1 MTHRSR
7 RQGPYGLPKTL
18 TYDAEKFEQRGLS
31 IDELNDIINQ
41 HERAFSRYM
50 YLENLYQGFFGMLT
64 EEAKESW
71 KPDNRL
77 AVNFPRYMTETFT
90 GYGYGIPI
98 QETSSNEK
106 INEAMKEFMDSNEMA
121 DHEIE
126 MAKLCCIYGH
136 AWEYLYQDEETETKI
151 TAFNPKEIFCVYD
164 ETLKGRAIFAIRY
177 GYHRIDDLTN
187 VRYGEILTRDRIIT
201 FDNNRYIDERLNP
214 YGYIPV
220 VEWKL
225 NNERIG
231 LYEDAAALIE
241 SFSHTISEKANDVD
255 AFAEAY
261 LAILGTE
268 VDEEGVHR
276 IRDDRII
283 NIYGTDDAKEIL
295 VQFLT
300 KPTADGTQENLLQR
314 EEDLIYRTSMVANI
328 SDETF
333 GSATSGKALKFK
345 VWAMSNLAQTFDN
358 KILKSLKKRY
368 KIWSALSTN
377 TSNTDAWKTM
387 SFIFTRNIP
396 DTMDDMKDEADIAVK
411 LKDLVSDETLLSVLK
426 SLVPDPEAELDK
438 IAEQTAS
445 AENSLIDRLMQ
456 TTQPQETTEE

>member
-1 MTHRSR
+1 MTHKSR
-7 RQGPYGLPKTL
+7 RQFPHNLPGAL
-18 TYDAEKFEQRGLS
+18 TYYAEKFEQTGVP
-31 IDELNDIINQ
+31 IDVLYEFINA
-41 HERAFSRYM
+41 HERAFIRYG
-50 YLENLYQGFFGMLT
+50 YLENLYRGFLGMLT
-64 EEAKESW
+64 EEEKESW

-98 QETSSNEK
+98 AETSSEEN
-106 INEAMKEFMDSNEMA
+106 INKAMQTFIESNEMP

-151 TAFNPKEIFCVYD
+151 TAFNPKEVFCVYD
-164 ETLKGRAIFAIRY
+164 DTLKSRALFAVRY
-177 GYHRIDDLTN
+177 GYHRLN
-187 VRYGEILTRDRIIT
+187 GGPASVRYGEVLTRDRIYT
-201 FDNNRYIDERLNP
+201 FDNEKYTGERINP

-225 NNERIG
+225 NEERIG

-261 LAILGTE
+261 LAILGAE
-268 VDEEGVHR
+268 VDDDGVRR
-276 IRDDRII
+276 IRDNRII
-283 NIYGTDDAKEIL
+283 NVYGTDDAKEII

-358 KILKSLKKRY
+358 KIQKSLKKRY

-377 TSNTDAWKTM
+377 TSDPNAWKTM
-387 SFIFTRNIP
+387 SFKFSRNIP
-396 DTMDDMKDEADIAVK
+396 DTMDDMKDEADVAVK
-411 LKDLVSDETLLSVLK
+411 LKDLVSDKTLLGVLK
-426 SLVPDPEAELDK
+426 SLVPDPDAELAK
-438 IAEQTAS
+438 IADQTAS

-456 TTQPQETTEE
+456 QSSTPAEE

>member
-18 TYDAEKFEQRGLS
+18 TYSADKFEASGVPVDVLF
-31 IDELNDIINQ
+31 EFINK
-41 HERAFSRYM
+41 HERVFSRYI

-64 EEAKESW
+64 EEEKESW

-98 QETSSNEK
+98 QETSPDEK
-106 INEAMKEFMDSNEMA
+106 INKAVQEFIDSNEMA

-136 AWEYLYQDEETETKI
+136 AWEYLYQDEETNTKI
-151 TAFNPKEIFCVYD
+151 TAFNPKEVFCVYD
-164 ETLKGRAIFAIRY
+164 DTLKGRALFAVRY
-177 GYHRIDDLTN
+177 GYHRADGHAH
-187 VRYGEILTRDRIIT
+187 VRYGEILTRDKIIT
-201 FDNNRYIDERLNP
+201 FDNEKYTGERLNP

-225 NNERIG
+225 NEERIG

-377 TSNTDAWKTM
+377 VSNADAWKTM

-411 LKDLVSDETLLSVLK
+411 LKDVVSDETLLSVLK

-445 AENSLIDRLMQ
+445 AENSLIDRLLQ
-456 TTQPQETTEE
+456 TAQPQETTEE

>member
-31 IDELNDIINQ
+31 IDELNNIINQ
-41 HERAFSRYM
+41 HEQAFSRYQ

-98 QETSSNEK
+98 QETSSDEK
-106 INEAMKEFMDSNEMA
+106 INKAVQEFIDSNEMA

-151 TAFNPKEIFCVYD
+151 TAFNPKEVFCVYD
-164 ETLKGRAIFAIRY
+164 DTLAGRALFAVRY
-177 GYHRIDDLTN
+177 GYHRIN
-187 VRYGEILTRDRIIT
+187 GGPASVRYGEVLTRDRIYT
-201 FDNNRYIDERLNP
+201 FDNEKYTGERINP

-225 NNERIG
+225 NEERIG

-261 LAILGTE
+261 LAILGAE
-268 VDEEGVHR
+268 VDDDGVRR
-276 IRDDRII
+276 IRDNRII
-283 NIYGTDDAKEIL
+283 NVYGTDDAKEII

-358 KILKSLKKRY
+358 KIQKSLKKRY

-377 TSNTDAWKTM
+377 TSDPNAWKTM
-387 SFIFTRNIP
+387 SFKFSRNIP
-396 DTMDDMKDEADIAVK
+396 DTMDDMKDEADVAVK
-411 LKDLVSDETLLSVLK
+411 LKDLVSDKTLLGVLK

-456 TTQPQETTEE
+456 QSSTPAEE

>member
-7 RQGPYGLPKTL
+7 RQAPYAYGLPKTL
-18 TYDAEKFEQRGLS
+18 TFNADTFEQRGVNMDDLTM
-31 IDELNDIINQ
+31 LINK
-41 HERAFSRYM
+41 HERIFPRYL
-50 YLENLYQGFFGMLT
+50 YLENLYHGFFGMLT
-64 EEAKESW
+64 EEAKEDW

-98 QETSSNEK
+98 QEKSSEEDIDK
-106 INEAMKEFMDSNEMA
+106 AVQAFIESNEMP

-136 AWEYLYQDEETETKI
+136 AWEYLYQDEETQTKI
-151 TAFNPKEIFCVYD
+151 TAFNPKEVFCVYD
-164 ETLKGRAIFAIRY
+164 DTLKGRALFAIRY
-177 GYHRIDDLTN
+177 GYHTLDDLSR

-201 FDNNRYIDERLNP
+201 FDNNKFTGERLNP

-225 NNERIG
+225 NEERIG

-268 VDEEGVHR
+268 VDEDGVKR

-377 TSNTDAWKTM
+377 TRNADAWQTM
-387 SFIFTRNIP
+387 SFTFSRNIP
-396 DTMDDMKDEADIAVK
+396 DTMDDMKDEAEIAVK
-411 LKDLVSDETLLSVLK
+411 LKDLVSDETLLGVLK

-438 IAEQTAS
+438 IEEQTAG

-456 TTQPQETTEE
+456 QSAATPEE